1 MRRSLGDLAGK
12 RSGLYNDRGM
22 IKVSGLTYPF
32 KTLKQQIL
40 RLNNNTA
47 PPTQIFTIYEDKDRL
62 CCPDKASAVQ
72 GVARD
77 CTMVSSWQ
85 FSNAIVIF
93 PKYICI
99 IFVVSLFF
107 RGWLN

>member
-1 MRRSLGDLAGK
+1 MFAEISRRLAGK
-12 RSGLYNDRGM
+12 RCGLYNDRRI

-62 CCPDKASAVQ
+62 CCPDKACAVQ

-93 PKYICI
+93 PKYISCLLSVSF
-99 IFVVSLFF
+99 FVV
-107 RGWLN
+107 G